1 MDKKQPKVWLVVG
14 NKLGDNAQVERIAKA
29 LQWPYEWKTI
39 HFKSRYDKG
48 KPRFKPSLYHVDLS
62 RTDAL
67 SPPWPELVI
76 TVGRRPAMVAAWI
89 KEQSGGN
96 TKIVL
101 LGRPK
106 RYWAPYDLVLAPA
119 QYELPR
125 HPKAFSFGLPL
136 MYPPQGKIDEA
147 AKRWEKRFSSL
158 SRPLVAVLIGGVT
171 RPYRLDGKVLRDVI
185 EKSRALVGT
194 GTLYVCTSRR
204 TPAEVSQAL
213 AEINDPAVRVFRWG
227 VDEDNPYFAL
237 LGLADAF
244 VVTGDSVS
252 MMVEVARLQKPLA
265 IYPLPVRFPFWHR
278 LGTRLSKG
286 LLYRS
291 SASSVTGRLGRALL
305 ATGMIGYLRD
315 LEHIHRW
322 LYEHGAAVPLG
333 QGDVFKVPQGEL
345 ADDLPKVVKR
355 IKGLFEE

>member
-1 MDKKQPKVWLVVG
+1 MDKKLPKVWLVVG

-29 LQWPYEWKTI
+29 LQWPFEWKTI

-62 RTDAL
+62 KTDDL
-67 SPPWPELVI
+67 SPPWPDLVI

-89 KEQSGGN
+89 KAQSGGHA
-96 TKIVL
+96 KIVL

-119 QYELPR
+119 QYALPQ

-136 MYPPQGKIDEA
+136 MYPPQEKIAEA
-147 AKRWEKRFSSL
+147 VEYWEKRFSGFP
-158 SRPLVAVLIGGVT
+158 RPLVAVLIGGVT
-171 RPYRLDGKVLRDVI
+171 QPYRLDREVLHDI
-185 EKSRALVGT
+185 LEKSRALAGT

-204 TPAEVSQAL
+204 TPAEVSKAL
-213 AEINDPAVRVFRWG
+213 AEIDDPDLRVFRWG
-227 VDEDNPYFAL
+227 TDEDNPYFAL

-244 VVTGDSVS
+244 VVTGDSIS

-265 IYPLPVRFPFWHR
+265 IYPLPVRFPLLHR
-278 LGTRLSKG
+278 LVVHLSKL

-291 SASSVTGRLGRALL
+291 PDASVIGRVGMALL
-305 ATGMIGYLRD
+305 STGLIGYLRD
-315 LEHIHRW
+315 LERIHRW

-333 QGDVFKVPQGEL
+333 QGEIFSVPQGEL
-345 ADDLPKVVKR
+345 TDDLPKVVSR
-355 IKGLFEE
+355 IKGLFEG